1 MMSSKLSQALCW
13 NVAILSLILFFTTL
27 QTTGWAQSSQDE
39 ERWKTDPRLSEG
51 QIAPLLNGMGEH
63 THPVTAASDRVQL
76 FFDQGLNLTFGF
88 NHAEAIRAFQETA
101 RLDPNCAMAYWGM
114 ALAYGPNINSRMGP
128 ENAKKAYE
136 SIQKAVSLKPLVSQQ
151 ERDYIDALARRY
163 SDDEDVDQHEM
174 DKAYA
179 SAMAELSRKYPDDL
193 DVATLHAASI
203 MNVNPWPGHEY
214 WSKDGTPREGSTEF
228 VAILESVIARDIRHP
243 GANHYYIHA
252 VEASPV
258 PELAVPSADR
268 LEELMPG
275 VGHMVHM
282 PSHVYIRVGRYADAS
297 ESNRKAIEA
306 DEDYIEQCN
315 AQGIYPLGYYPH
327 NIHFLWASTTLEGRS
342 AVAIDSARKVAAKVL
357 EKDRGVT
364 LRFLAPELYALVHF
378 GKWQEI
384 LAHPEPSGNLAL
396 TAIWHYARGMALRAE
411 GKLDEASREL
421 DSLIRIGND
430 SAIEQL
436 RGQANPA
443 SAILPIA
450 HHILAGEI
458 AAKRGNFATAISHL
472 DTAVRFEDGLVYT
485 EPADWNSPARHYL
498 GAVLLEAGRTFEAEV
513 VYWEDLRHNPENGRA
528 LFGLMESLQTQGKNA
543 LAANIERRFQK
554 AWSQADVKLESS
566 RF

>member
-1 MMSSKLSQALCW
+1 MSSKLSQALCW

-27 QTTGWAQSSQDE
+27 RTTGWAQTSQDE

-51 QIAPLLNGMGEH
+51 QIAPLLKGMGEH
-63 THPVTAASDRVQL
+63 SHPVTSASDRVQL

-88 NHAEAIRAFQETA
+88 NHPEAIRAFQEAA

-136 SIQKAVSLKPLVSQQ
+136 AIQKAVSLKPLVSQQ

-163 SDDEDVDQHEM
+163 SDDEDVDQHEL
-174 DKAYA
+174 DKDYA
-179 SAMAELSRKYPDDL
+179 SAMADLSRKYPDDL
-193 DVATLHAASI
+193 DAATLHAASI

-228 VAILESVIARDIRHP
+228 VAILESVIARDTKHP

-306 DEDYIEQCN
+306 DEDYIEQSIRL
-315 AQGIYPLGYYPH
+315 ARFPLKFSRKTGESPCDFWLR
-327 NIHFLWASTTLEGRS
+327 NFTLWFTLGSGRRS
-342 AVAIDSARKVAAKVL
+342 
-357 EKDRGVT
+357 
-364 LRFLAPELYALVHF
+364 
-378 GKWQEI
+378 
-384 LAHPEPSGNLAL
+384 
-396 TAIWHYARGMALRAE
+396 
-411 GKLDEASREL
+411 
-421 DSLIRIGND
+421 
-430 SAIEQL
+430 
-436 RGQANPA
+436 
-443 SAILPIA
+443 
-450 HHILAGEI
+450 
-458 AAKRGNFATAISHL
+458 
-472 DTAVRFEDGLVYT
+472 
-485 EPADWNSPARHYL
+485 
-498 GAVLLEAGRTFEAEV
+498 
-513 VYWEDLRHNPENGRA
+513 
-528 LFGLMESLQTQGKNA
+528 
-543 LAANIERRFQK
+543 
-554 AWSQADVKLESS
+554 
-566 RF
+566 

>member
-1 MMSSKLSQALCW
+1 
-13 NVAILSLILFFTTL
+13 
-27 QTTGWAQSSQDE
+27 
-39 ERWKTDPRLSEG
+39 
-51 QIAPLLNGMGEH
+51 MGEH

-136 SIQKAVSLKPLVSQQ
+136 AIQKAVSLKPLVSQQ

-327 NIHFLWASTTLEGRS
+327 NIHFLWASATLEGRS

-378 GKWQEI
+378 GKCW
-384 LAHPEPSGNLAL
+384 L
-396 TAIWHYARGMALRAE
+396 TR
-411 GKLDEASREL
+411 
-421 DSLIRIGND
+421 
-430 SAIEQL
+430 
-436 RGQANPA
+436 
-443 SAILPIA
+443 
-450 HHILAGEI
+450 
-458 AAKRGNFATAISHL
+458 
-472 DTAVRFEDGLVYT
+472 
-485 EPADWNSPARHYL
+485 
-498 GAVLLEAGRTFEAEV
+498 
-513 VYWEDLRHNPENGRA
+513 
-528 LFGLMESLQTQGKNA
+528 SLQET
-543 LAANIERRFQK
+543 
-554 AWSQADVKLESS
+554 WH
-566 RF
+566 